1 MEPKPRHAAHAARPS
16 SQNPGDPSKAEE
28 PRDFID
34 TPGSQGSPDGTE
46 SHDLQDDLGGW
57 ETPVFQVAPVRGAYV
72 RPVNT
77 RDVRRAGSRPK
88 SRKKT
93 APSNGSPAVRNAKAH
108 RRRRNPFGVAFRF
121 LASLLAVAALCVVV
135 GGGALAITEFRPRD
149 VETVQ
154 PEGSATESV
163 QAGSQISLLTWNIG
177 YGGLPASATSFVDG
191 GEGVRAQ
198 SQESVRSSLSSA
210 KSLIEGQSADIVLL
224 QEVDRASSR
233 SCDIDQETFL
243 SDPLEA
249 AGYSCAFVQDYKVLY
264 VPYPWPCLG
273 EVDSGMITASRFA
286 ADSTERIALPKDDS
300 LVRDLVAPEPCYTV
314 SRIPVEGSRKELVVA
329 NVRFSDRVSQEVQDK
344 QTRDLALFVKR
355 ESDKGNYVIAGG
367 DFDQNFSGTDVRYW
381 GKEVSQVR
389 STGVIDEGAFSEG
402 IQFAMDPSV
411 ATARSLN
418 APLESPDVR
427 FYASDGF
434 ILSANVQLDKVQ
446 TIDTGFQQSDH
457 NPVRLEV
464 TLK

>member
-1 MEPKPRHAAHAARPS
+1 MEPKPRHAAHAAPS
-16 SQNPGDPSKAEE
+16 NSQNPGELSEGKE
-28 PRDFID
+28 PRDFSRD
-34 TPGSQGSPDGTE
+34 LETQDSPEGPAWE
-46 SHDLQDDLGGW
+46 DLQEDLDDWGA
-57 ETPVFQVAPVRGAYV
+57 PAFQQAPAQGAYV

-77 RDVRRAGSRPK
+77 ADVRRNGRKPK
-88 SRKKT
+88 SRKK
-93 APSNGSPAVRNAKAH
+93 AVPSNGSPAVRSAKAH
-108 RRRRNPFGVAFRF
+108 KRKRNPFGVIFRI
-121 LASLLAVAALCVVV
+121 LASLLAIAAIIVVI
-135 GGGALAITEFRPRD
+135 GGGALAIAEFRPRD

-154 PEGSATESV
+154 PAGSAAESV

-177 YGGLPASATSFVDG
+177 YGGLSASASSFTDG

-198 SQESVRSSLSSA
+198 SQEAVRSSISSA
-210 KSLIEGQSADIVLL
+210 KSLIEEQSADIVFL

-233 SCDIDQETFL
+233 SFGIDQETFF

-249 AGYSCAFVQDYKVLY
+249 AGYSCAFAQDYRVLY

-300 LVRDLVAPEPCYTV
+300 LVRDLIAPEPCYLV

-344 QTRDLALFVKR
+344 QTADLALFVKR
-355 ESDKGNYVIAGG
+355 ESDKGNYVIVGG

-389 STGVIDEGAFSEG
+389 STGVIDEGTFPEG
-402 IQFAMDPSV
+402 TRFAMDPAV

-427 FYASDGF
+427 FYVSDGF

-446 TIDTGFQQSDH
+446 TIDAGFQQSDH

>member
-16 SQNPGDPSKAEE
+16 SQNPGGPSEE
-28 PRDFID
+28 KELRDFIG
-34 TPGSQGSPDGTE
+34 TPKVQDPPEGPVWEDSQEDPDDWGAPAFRE
-46 SHDLQDDLGGW
+46 
-57 ETPVFQVAPVRGAYV
+57 APVQSSYV

-77 RDVRRAGSRPK
+77 RDVRRKGGKPK
-88 SRKKT
+88 SRKK
-93 APSNGSPAVRNAKAH
+93 AASNNGSPAVRSAKAH
-108 RRRRNPFGVAFRF
+108 RRKRNPFGVAFRF
-121 LASLLAVAALCVVV
+121 LASLLAIAALCVVV

-149 VETVQ
+149 METIR
-154 PEGSATESV
+154 PEGSAVESV

-177 YGGLPASATSFVDG
+177 YGGLPAGASSFTDD

-198 SQESVRSSLSSA
+198 SKESVRASLSSI
-210 KSLIEGQSADIVLL
+210 KTLVEEQSADIVFL

-233 SCDIDQETFL
+233 SYEIDQEVFL

-249 AGYSCAFVQDYKVLY
+249 AGYSCAFTQDYKVLY

-273 EVDSGMITASRFA
+273 EVDSGMITASRLA
-286 ADSTERIALPKDDS
+286 VDSTERIAFSKDDS

-344 QTRDLALFVKR
+344 QTADLALFVKR
-355 ESDKGNYVIAGG
+355 ESDKGNYVIVGG

-389 STGVIDEGAFSEG
+389 STGVIDEGAFPEG
-402 IQFAMDPSV
+402 TRFAMDSSV

-418 APLESPDVR
+418 APLENPDVR
-427 FYASDGF
+427 FYVSDGF
-434 ILSANVQLDKVQ
+434 ITSVNVQVDKVQ
-446 TIDTGFQQSDH
+446 TIDTGFSQSDH

-464 TLK
+464 TLR